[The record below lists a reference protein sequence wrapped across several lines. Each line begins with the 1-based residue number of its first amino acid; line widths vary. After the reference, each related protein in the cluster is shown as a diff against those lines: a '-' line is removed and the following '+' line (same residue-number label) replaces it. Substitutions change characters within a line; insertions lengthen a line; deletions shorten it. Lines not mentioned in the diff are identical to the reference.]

1 MIDKKNIAMN
11 NWYKSDCEK
20 PKNITVK
27 QAYELGFNR
36 AYDLMQTL
44 MYKRV
49 GSAIDQLIS
58 DDWWYKKLNVEET
71 INTLSSAF
79 CMFNSRV
86 RILGT
91 HAFQHLDLKL
101 EYGLDL
107 NRIAHPCREWIL
119 ESQVL
124 NLRITKTDE
133 DDWDYDIEI
142 VADVERDYHGKS

>member
-1 MIDKKNIAMN
+1 MVDKKNIVMQ
-11 NWYKSDCEK
+11 NWYKTDCEN
-20 PKNITVK
+20 PENISVK

-49 GSAIDQLIS
+49 SSAIDQLIS
-58 DDWWYKKLNVEET
+58 GDWYKKLNVEET
-71 INTLSSAF
+71 INALSSAF

-91 HAFQHLDLKL
+91 YAFQHLDLKL
-101 EYGLDL
+101 EYGLNL
-107 NRIAHPCREWIL
+107 NRITHPCRELIL

-124 NLRITKTDE
+124 NVRITKTNE

-142 VADVERDYHGKS
+142 VACIEL